1 MEQFKSW
8 TLRKCD
14 FSIAD
19 QRLTV
24 HVREFYRTLLG
35 QTPILPFWGLTPI
48 SVSMLDLLEVP
59 ERLVEVPE
67 ERRQNFRS
75 GRLRARN
82 TILEQAGYAV
92 ASREQ
97 RVLLPQPGE
106 YPAFDLLHRDVAEAR
121 AARAADGVPLRDER
135 PPAEELRRLDCEMK
149 RV

>member
-1 MEQFKSW
+1 
-8 TLRKCD
+8 
-14 FSIAD
+14 
-19 QRLTV
+19 
-24 HVREFYRTLLG
+24 
-35 QTPILPFWGLTPI
+35 
-48 SVSMLDLLEVP
+48 MLDLLEVP